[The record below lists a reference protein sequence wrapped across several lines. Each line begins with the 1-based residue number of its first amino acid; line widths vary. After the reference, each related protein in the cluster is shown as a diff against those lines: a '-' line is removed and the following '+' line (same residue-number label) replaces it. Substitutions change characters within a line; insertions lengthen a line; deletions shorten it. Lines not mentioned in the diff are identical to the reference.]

1 MRLGMLIVFFSAAT
15 AAFAQSSDTM
25 RLKLGFWLVKQYIGG
40 LATAVEYEACVDHE
54 TNYVVQEEE
63 GCTKPA
69 VKREGAGF
77 LVQSVCPAQGGG
89 KAFQRIIVTGNFDS
103 AYTERKTTTFRPP
116 LQGMTTAAET
126 VEWRWVAATC
136 KKGMKPGDVDLI
148 RK

>member
-1 MRLGMLIVFFSAAT
+1 MKRGVAIVVFSAAT
-15 AAFAQSSDTM
+15 AAFAQSPDTL
-25 RLKLGFWLVKQYIGG
+25 RLKPGGWLLKQYIGG
-40 LATAVEYEACVDHE
+40 LATAVEYHACVDRD

-77 LVQSVCPAQGGG
+77 VAESTCMAQGGG
-89 KAFQRIIVTGNFDS
+89 KAFQRAVITGNFDS

-116 LQGMTTAAET
+116 IEGVATATET
-126 VEWRWVAATC
+126 VEWRWIAAAC
-136 KKGMKPGDVDLI
+136 KKGMKPGDIDMI